1 VPRQVILLTDG
12 TCRRARA
19 WALGHLRFHATCRS
33 AERTGEVS
41 NTEQVIQFVKQHSKN
56 TRVFTLGIGAGAS
69 HRLIKGMAHAGRGSV
84 PPIPLSLSVW
94 AALSLY

>member
-1 VPRQVILLTDG
+1 VRVLCVWG
-12 TCRRARA
+12 T
-19 WALGHLRFHATCRS
+19 LGHLRFHTTCRS

-84 PPIPLSLSVW
+84 PIPLSLSVST
-94 AALSLY
+94 ALSQY